1 MSEWTH
7 PICPKCWKRRQSRVK
22 PLKVVD
28 PPMEHCCFCGD
39 ATQDGIYTRHDPA
52 DPKLK
57 CGGDHEP
64 EMIVG

>member
-7 PICPKCWKRRQSRVK
+7 SICDRCWQRKRGRLKPIKVAEP
-22 PLKVVD
+22 PLEK
-28 PPMEHCCFCGD
+28 CCFCGD
-39 ATQDGIYTRHDPA
+39 VTQNGIYTRHDPT

-64 EMIVG
+64 EVIVG